1 MHRARTL
8 PVLLSTPATTG
19 YGDVI
24 DPDATLGQQLFDI
37 AV

>member
-1 MHRARTL
+1 MHRAGTL
-8 PVLLSTPATTG
+8 PVLLTPATTG

>member
-1 MHRARTL
+1 MHRAGTL
-8 PVLLSTPATTG
+8 PVLLSTPAATG

-24 DPDATLGQQLFDI
+24 DSEATLGQQLFDI